1 MFGQRVPLFT
11 AFGLEVRANTS
22 WVILAVLVFWSLA
35 TGFFPAQLPGLAEP
49 VYWALGLIG
58 MFGVFF
64 SLLFHEFAHSL
75 VARAR
80 GMEITG
86 ITLFLFGGAAEMAEE
101 PPTPRIELEVAAAG
115 PIASLVLFLGF
126 GLLAGL
132 LAQTPLPEYVP
143 ALLGY
148 LALINLLLAAFNLFP
163 GFPLDGGRV
172 LRAWLWHRRGDLLSA
187 TRTASRMGQGFGLAL
202 VVLGFWALLGVGALG
217 GLWWILIGIFVMG
230 VARAAYEQTAM
241 RVTFEGSPIRRFM
254 AEHPVSVAPGLDLA
268 SFIEDHAYRDHYS
281 AYPVMQDGRLVGR
294 VRTRDVKQV
303 PREDWPHNT
312 VERIMQPCEPHHLAS
327 PDEDAQQVLQK
338 MQRGSSGQIIVADG
352 DQLVGIVT
360 LADLLNHLA
369 LRRELET

>member
-1 MFGQRVPLFT
+1 MFGQRVALFT
-11 AFGLEVRANTS
+11 LFGLEVRANTS

-35 TGFFPAQLPGLAEP
+35 TGFFPAQLPGLDAP
-49 VYWALGLIG
+49 VYWILGLVG

-115 PIASLVLFLGF
+115 PLASLFLCLAF
-126 GLLAGL
+126 GLIAGL
-132 LAQTPLPEYVP
+132 LIQTPLPEYVA
-143 ALLGY
+143 ALFGY
-148 LALINLLLAAFNLFP
+148 LSLINLLLAVFNLFP

-187 TRTASRMGQGFGLAL
+187 TRTASRMGQGFGLTL
-202 VVLGFWALLGVGALG
+202 VILGFWALIGVGALG
-217 GLWWILIGIFVMG
+217 GLWWILIGIFVAG

-241 RVTFEGSPIRRFM
+241 RLTFEGSPIRRFM
-254 AEHPVSVAPGLDLA
+254 AEHPVSVPPDLDLA

-281 AYPVMQDGRLVGR
+281 VYPVTREDRLIGR
-294 VRTRDVKQV
+294 VRTRDVKQI
-303 PREDWPHNT
+303 PREEWSRHT
-312 VERIMQPCEPHHLAS
+312 VADIMRPFEAQQVAA
-327 PDEDAQQVLQK
+327 PDEDAQKVLEK
-338 MQRGSSGQIIVADG
+338 MQRGGAGQIIVADG
-352 DQLVGIVT
+352 DRVIGVVT
-360 LADLLNHLA
+360 VADLLNHLA
-369 LRRELET
+369 LKRDLEG